1 MSFPHSVVA
10 AQWGH
15 HEGEIAMTER
25 QKSLLVLNG
34 IGLLV
39 SAALS
44 GWLHFFA
51 LLGEI
56 DLWPIINHVEG
67 QVPGEPRAWIM
78 AHLEG
83 ITNGLI
89 LLAIASISGWLL
101 LSARQFTWLFYSSLT
116 FGWLFTLPAIANAW
130 FGTRG
135 LAFGG
140 GPFGDSLANNVIYLF
155 GWPAMIGVHI
165 AFALLVLGAWKHYRQ
180 IAREPATAAAPVR
193 AEAGGA

>member
-1 MSFPHSVVA
+1 
-10 AQWGH
+10 
-15 HEGEIAMTER
+15 MTEKHR
-25 QKSLLVLNG
+25 SLLVLNG
-34 IGLLV
+34 VGLLI

-44 GWLHFFA
+44 GWLHFFQ

-56 DLWPIINHVEG
+56 DLWPVINHVEG
-67 QVPGEPRAWIM
+67 QVPGEARAWVM
-78 AHLEG
+78 AHMEG
-83 ITNGLI
+83 ITNGL
-89 LLAIASISGWLL
+89 LLMAIAAIAGYLK
-101 LSARQFTWLFYSSLT
+101 LSSRQFQWLTWSSLT

-165 AFALLVLGAWKHYRQ
+165 AFALLIIGAWKHYKSL
-180 IAREPATAAAPVR
+180 ASVEGTLESTA
-193 AEAGGA
+193 

>member
-1 MSFPHSVVA
+1 
-10 AQWGH
+10 
-15 HEGEIAMTER
+15 MTEKH
-25 QKSLLVLNG
+25 KSLLVLNG
-34 IGLLV
+34 IGLLI

-44 GWLHFFA
+44 GWLHFFQ

-67 QVPGEPRAWIM
+67 QVPGEARAWVM

-83 ITNGLI
+83 IMNGL
-89 LLAIASISGWLL
+89 LLIAIAASCRWLT
-101 LSARQFTWLFYSSLT
+101 LSTTQFRWLFYSSLT
-116 FGWLFTLPAIANAW
+116 FSWLFTLPAIANAW

-165 AFALLVLGAWKHYRQ
+165 AFALLAWGAWKYYRQ
-180 IAREPATAAAPVR
+180 LSEQ
-193 AEAGGA
+193 

>member
-1 MSFPHSVVA
+1 
-10 AQWGH
+10 
-15 HEGEIAMTER
+15 MTPKH
-25 QKSLLVLNG
+25 KSLLVLNG
-34 IGLLV
+34 VGLFI
-39 SAALS
+39 SAAVS
-44 GWLHFFA
+44 GWLHFFQ

-56 DLWPIINHVEG
+56 DLWPIINHVEA

-83 ITNGLI
+83 ITNGL
-89 LLAIASISGWLL
+89 LLMAIAGIAGFLE
-101 LSARQFTWLFYSSLT
+101 LSRRQFQWLFYSSLT

-155 GWPAMIGVHI
+155 GWPPITAVHI
-165 AFALLVLGAWKHYRQ
+165 AFALLAYGAWKHYRT
-180 IAREPATAAAPVR
+180 IGE
-193 AEAGGA
+193 E